1 MDLCAEIDAQLTKG
15 LGGAK
20 VNVQLMYVVIYHRRI
35 NTGGDIFKGLCDSRF
50 IGTWLAFE
58 NRDQG

>member
-20 VNVQLMYVVIYHRRI
+20 VNVQLMYVVIYRRRI
-35 NTGGDIFKGLCDSRF
+35 NTGDDTSKGYVTIVSLGLGCR
-50 IGTWLAFE
+50 
-58 NRDQG
+58 